1 MNMQLRQCFSRAKPF
16 RLRKA
21 RNCQILSG
29 FFYFQKSQTCS
40 KKARISKSGVKKDK
54 MAHLAMSMSNLILYV
69 DKGGYSL
76 NSKMVPTELLPEIA
90 KYTLPFNNTVI
101 SA

>member
-1 MNMQLRQCFSRAKPF
+1 
-16 RLRKA
+16 
-21 RNCQILSG
+21 
-29 FFYFQKSQTCS
+29 
-40 KKARISKSGVKKDK
+40 

-90 KYTLPFNNTVI
+90 KYTLPFNNSVI